1 VSESQNDG
9 IGDEWDLDKWAPA
22 LEGPNLEHFKWA
34 WSETEGEL
42 VWRVSGP
49 GDGLPY
55 HEEQVQQAW
64 GREPSQGSGDVLGI
78 ASYEPAH
85 GSEHAHVSIYV
96 YYGGFVPAGIVRWFQ
111 ETFPEADVSG
121 AADPTS

>member
-1 VSESQNDG
+1 MKKVPCICGRNRRAIAIVFCQAMFTLLS
-9 IGDEWDLDKWAPA
+9 APGMRKLFA
-22 LEGPNLEHFKWA
+22 LNARPNSFSRGHPLWHVAHAK
-34 WSETEGEL
+34 
-42 VWRVSGP
+42 
-49 GDGLPY
+49 PY
-55 HEEQVQQAW
+55 CRAKNGVH
-64 GREPSQGSGDVLGI
+64 
-78 ASYEPAH
+78 EPAH